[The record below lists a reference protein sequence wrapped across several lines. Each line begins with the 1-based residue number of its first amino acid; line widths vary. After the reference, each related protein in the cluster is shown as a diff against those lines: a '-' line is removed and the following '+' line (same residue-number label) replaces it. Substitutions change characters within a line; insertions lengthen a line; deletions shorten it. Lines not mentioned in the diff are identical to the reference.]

1 MSLKTYKQKRNFQK
15 TTEPDTEIR
24 KSKGGLIFVVQ
35 KHHASH
41 LHFDF
46 RLELDGVLKS
56 WAVPKGPSMNPRDKR
71 LAMMVEDHPYDYR
84 TFEGLIPPGNYGA
97 GSVIIFDQG
106 NYSSIEGIDNIEA
119 LKKGLSKGDL
129 KFVLN
134 GEKLKGEFALV
145 KTKDKNSWLL
155 IKKKD
160 QYATNKNITVEDAEP
175 DIKPMLATLADKPF
189 NDPAWIFEIK
199 WDGYRTIA
207 HLHKDQVELISRN
220 GLSFNKVFI
229 PVHKELA
236 TYNAWAVLDGEMSVL
251 DEKGLP
257 QFQLIQNYLKTG
269 QGTLVYYVF
278 DILYLNGIDL
288 RSRPL
293 LERKRILSN
302 FIPESKIIKY
312 SDYIIE
318 KGIVFFKEAADAGL
332 EGIIAKKADSKYY
345 SNKRSQSWLK
355 VKTQMRQEAIIAGF
369 TKPRGSRKKIGALIL
384 GVYDENNEL
393 KYIGHT
399 GGGFT
404 VKSLNEVYERLEP
417 LITEKGSFKTIPKV
431 NNPATW
437 VKPLLICEV
446 AFQGWTDSGNMRHP
460 IFLGLRGDK
469 KTKDVKKE
477 LPMKKEVKKEGRLQ
491 LTNLDK
497 VLWPKDGYT
506 KSDLINYYDQMS
518 YVILPYLKD
527 RPESL
532 HRHPNG
538 IDKKG
543 FYQKDLEYEP
553 SWVET
558 CKLHSESNN
567 KMVNY
572 LLCQNKETLLY
583 MANLGCIEINPWNSR
598 TKKLEYPDY
607 MVIDLDPGERTS
619 FETVIKVAQ
628 ETRKLLEELNIQ
640 SYCKTS
646 GATGLHVYVPLNSK
660 YHYDS
665 VRDFGKIIAYI
676 VNSRMPEDT
685 TIERSLSKRKG
696 KLYIDYLQNRKGQT
710 LAAPYSLRPREKAP
724 VSTPLKWNEVKKGL
738 EPTKFTMKNIFKRL
752 DKVGDLWEGTIGK
765 GINIEKAL
773 KSIESNNLI

>member
-15 TTEPDTEIR
+15 TTEPGTEIR

-175 DIKPMLATLADKPF
+175 DIKPMLATLTDKPF

-417 LITEKGSFKTIPKV
+417 LITEKSSFKTIPKV

-477 LPMKKEVKKEGRLQ
+477 LPMKQEVKNEGRLQ

-497 VLWPKDGYT
+497 VLWPKDGYA

-518 YVILPYLKD
+518 SVILPYLKD

-646 GATGLHVYVPLNSK
+646 GATGLHVYVPLN
-660 YHYDS
+660 
-665 VRDFGKIIAYI
+665 
-676 VNSRMPEDT
+676 
-685 TIERSLSKRKG
+685 
-696 KLYIDYLQNRKGQT
+696 
-710 LAAPYSLRPREKAP
+710 
-724 VSTPLKWNEVKKGL
+724 
-738 EPTKFTMKNIFKRL
+738 
-752 DKVGDLWEGTIGK
+752 
-765 GINIEKAL
+765 
-773 KSIESNNLI
+773 